1 MSFSCSTHPHNYYL
15 QMLSE
20 NGIIGFLLIFIFFTI
35 CLYNLIKELFIR
47 YYYKLKKINDPC
59 IIILIGLFINLW
71 PIVPTG
77 NIY

>member
-1 MSFSCSTHPHNYYL
+1 MFRVLCSKEEYKVNEFSCSTHPHNYYL

-47 YYYKLKKINDPC
+47 YYYKLKKINDP
-59 IIILIGLFINLW
+59 
-71 PIVPTG
+71 V
-77 NIY
+77 